1 MKYILII
8 ILIIL
13 IILYLVFLLYNKKTD
28 EYMEHMEPM
37 LPPLEK
43 ELYYKY
49 LNKATNYLEYGSGGS
64 TYNAVLKNNIKKI
77 VSVESDKDWYNKMN
91 NMINNNKLIYKYIE
105 LNAKP
110 NNYGYPENVPFNI
123 MKLYPSVIEEYKYIN
138 FDLILIDGRFRV
150 ACALIC
156 FKYIDN
162 NCFMIVDDIIGRDY
176 YNEIYNYYDKIESA
190 GRMVIFKKKYINNPS
205 EELINK
211 YVNDPR

>member
-1 MKYILII
+1 MIKLLII
-8 ILIIL
+8 FGLILLVIIYSFT
-13 IILYLVFLLYNKKTD
+13 YLSENFINPPI
-28 EYMEHMEPM
+28 EPM

-43 ELYYKY
+43 ALYYKY
-49 LNKATNYLEYGSGGS
+49 LDKATNYLEYGSGGS
-64 TYNAVLKNNIKKI
+64 TYNAVLRNNIKKI

-91 NMINNNKLIYKYIE
+91 KMINNSKLIYKYIE

-110 NNYGYPENVPFNI
+110 NNYGNPENVSFNV
-123 MKLYPSVIEEYKYIN
+123 MKLYPSVVEEYKDIK

-162 NCFMIVDDIIGRDY
+162 NCFVIVDDIIGRDY

-190 GRMVIFKKKYINNPS
+190 GRMVVFKKKNINNPS
-205 EELINK
+205 DILINK
-211 YVNDPR
+211 YISDPR

>member
-110 NNYGYPENVPFNI
+110 NNYGYPKNVPFNI

-176 YNEIYNYYDKIESA
+176 YNEIYN
-190 GRMVIFKKKYINNPS
+190 KK
-205 EELINK
+205 
-211 YVNDPR
+211 